1 MFLLIIRFYVG
12 LTVFMILQMHVY
24 CISKW
29 IIKII
34 LLFVMRMFLEV
45 TVFYI
50 HLQCC
55 YAEIGCKQQQH
66 DYG

>member
-12 LTVFMILQMHVY
+12 LTVFILQMHVY
-24 CISKW
+24 CISTW

-45 TVFYI
+45 TLFYI

-55 YAEIGCKQQQH
+55 KQQQR